1 MFTDYR
7 CPISAI
13 DCRHRKQASDDFSIV
28 GDNRGITNG
37 QSSMFESPVTG
48 DAQAGPWMTGGSQT
62 GPWMTEAHRLD
73 LQ

>member
-28 GDNRGITNG
+28 GDYRRITSIKYGLIIGTCMKKG
-37 QSSMFESPVTG
+37 QTIYSSMKVCRY
-48 DAQAGPWMTGGSQT
+48 
-62 GPWMTEAHRLD
+62 RLIVNEEKRT
-73 LQ
+73 